1 MAASKGKSLAQTRA
15 EDRIAALRNAA
26 ARREAAQLRADGVS
40 DVFQEMLSE
49 ASASA
54 GHDYKEE
61 RPAKKRRLE
70 NRDQNIRHVESSSV
84 NQDESEIEDQRIP
97 QQTVID
103 SGESDDED
111 EIDWEEVGFDQVAPS
126 ADPHK
131 RAADEIADVSVDI
144 APKKTPRKV
153 AALKRKPITTVEKL
167 LRLAVHEAHLLFLIF
182 HVHVRN
188 SWCNLNAVQV
198 C

>member
-49 ASASA
+49 ATASA
-54 GHDYKEE
+54 RPDNKEE

-70 NRDQNIRHVESSSV
+70 NRDQNMHHVGISSV
-84 NQDESEIEDQRIP
+84 DQDESEIEDQRIP

-111 EIDWEEVGFDQVAPS
+111 EIDWEEVGFDQVVPS
-126 ADPHK
+126 AAPHK
-131 RAADEIADVSVDI
+131 QAADEIADVSVDI
-144 APKKTPRKV
+144 APKKTPQKV
-153 AALKRKPITTVEKL
+153 AALKRKPMTTVEKL

-188 SWCNLNAVQV
+188 SWCSLNAVQV

>member
-15 EDRIAALRNAA
+15 EDRVSALRNAA

-70 NRDQNIRHVESSSV
+70 NRDQNMRHVDSSSV
-84 NQDESEIEDQRIP
+84 NQDESEIEDQQLP

-111 EIDWEEVGFDQVAPS
+111 EIDWEEVGFDQVSPPAAP
-126 ADPHK
+126 PK
-131 RAADEIADVSVDI
+131 KAADDIADVSVNI
-144 APKKTPRKV
+144 APNKIPRKV

-188 SWCNLNAVQV
+188 TWCNLNAVQV